1 MLRVSFARVK
11 PEKEQRLRDWLAELM
26 TRQQEV
32 RQSFAQEG
40 ARQEQAFIL
49 PTSDGPIFV
58 HVMEAEDTERAFA
71 AYGESGLPIDAQN
84 RAVLAETLAE
94 RLLLWPQ
101 YDCHAIPTTKDT
113 KGFT

>member
-1 MLRVSFARVK
+1 MEDQMLRVSFARVK

-40 ARQEQAFIL
+40 TRQEQAYIL
-49 PTSDGPIFV
+49 PTSDGPVLV

-71 AYGESGLPIDAQN
+71 AYRESDLAIDAEH
-84 RAVLAETLAE
+84 RAVLAETLADK
-94 RLLLWPQ
+94 LLLWPQ
-101 YDCHAIPTTKDT
+101 YDCQLVPLP
-113 KGFT
+113 